1 MRCGTLKCLKKFN
14 ARRVNFTLNFTPKT
28 DVGFSREIYNVE
40 FTRSSLAIADAK
52 EKQMFP
58 GRKPFQSQLSR
69 ASE

>member
-1 MRCGTLKCLKKFN
+1 MRRGTFKCFKKFN
-14 ARRVNFTLNFTPKT
+14 ARRVNFTLNFTRKA
-28 DVGFSREIYNVE
+28 DVGFSREIYYVK
-40 FTRSSLAIADAK
+40 FTSLAIADAK

>member
-1 MRCGTLKCLKKFN
+1 M
-14 ARRVNFTLNFTPKT
+14 NFTLNLTRKT
-28 DVGFSREIYNVE
+28 DVGFLREIDNVE
-40 FTRSSLAIADAK
+40 FTSLEIADAK